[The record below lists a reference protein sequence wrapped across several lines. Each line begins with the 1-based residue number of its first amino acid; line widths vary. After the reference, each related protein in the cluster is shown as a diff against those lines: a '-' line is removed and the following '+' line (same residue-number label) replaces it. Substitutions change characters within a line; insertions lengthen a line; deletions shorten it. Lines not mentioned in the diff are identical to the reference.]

1 MRPSPRSWGSRALLA
16 GGLGS
21 TLALSTLVS
30 ADASSHRE
38 APLIFKGPVA
48 ENTDVYAFVDS
59 DDAGMVNLISNFQGF
74 QEPGGGPNYF
84 EFGDDVLYEIKIDN
98 NGDAIEDVT

>member
-48 ENTDVYAFVDS
+48 DNTDVYAFVDS
-59 DDAGMVNLISNFQGF
+59 DD
-74 QEPGGGPNYF
+74 
-84 EFGDDVLYEIKIDN
+84 
-98 NGDAIEDVT
+98 